1 MNSLSES
8 MNLSFW
14 LVDPATALS
23 GLKAANL
30 SRFINSF
37 LMVARHI
44 DLHAT
49 LDLGKNGW
57 SNEVTIL
64 VDILSPEWRLA
75 AQNSA
80 TLVRESPNFYQK
92 FQTLLNNQT
101 TKDTTKLTGFKQPF
115 SLRATERHLDL
126 FPEAWQSKA
135 TFLQDK
141 ARLAR

>member
-1 MNSLSES
+1 
-8 MNLSFW
+8 MNLGFW
-14 LVDPATALS
+14 LADPATALS

-64 VDILSPEWRLA
+64 VGILSPEW
-75 AQNSA
+75 
-80 TLVRESPNFYQK
+80 
-92 FQTLLNNQT
+92 
-101 TKDTTKLTGFKQPF
+101 
-115 SLRATERHLDL
+115 HHI
-126 FPEAWQSKA
+126 
-135 TFLQDK
+135 LQHK
-141 ARLAR
+141 TQQLQ